1 MISKNHGPCLILPS
15 SGQKRMPFSQVMSR
29 KNPWQVDVDE
39 THSLD
44 FKVWL
49 EPMVWVA
56 SHPIWPRRN
65 MGCWMDMKCGHLMG
79 ICGNWPQISQHISQI
94 SRIPPHSLN
103 ATKTAALWL
112 SFRRSFETL
121 AQTMATQRTHGLP
134 GFFIDRW
141 RDTAFQFDALG
152 TRPYLAQNAHPHP
165 MEQSIL
171 MGQEK
176 WIKMHIASGIRW
188 NKIWNDI
195 VTYFKLVSLSLSL
208 VSSCHDEL
216 LAWAGRCGL
225 LQT

>member
-1 MISKNHGPCLILPS
+1 MTYIYMTMISKNHGPWTMFNS
-15 SGQKRMPFSQVMSR
+15 SFIRLYGCHSQVMSR

-56 SHPIWPRRN
+56 FHSIWPRRN
-65 MGCWMDMKCGHLMG
+65 MGCWMDMKCEHLMG
-79 ICGNWPQISQHISQI
+79 IYGIWPQISQHISEI

-121 AQTMATQRTHGLP
+121 AQSMATQRTHGLP
-134 GFFIDRW
+134 RFFIDRW

-152 TRPYLAQNAHPHP
+152 TRPYLAQNAHP
-165 MEQSIL
+165 Q
-171 MGQEK
+171 
-176 WIKMHIASGIRW
+176 W
-188 NKIWNDI
+188 NSQFSWVRKNWSKC
-195 VTYFKLVSLSLSL
+195 T
-208 VSSCHDEL
+208 
-216 LAWAGRCGL
+216 
-225 LQT
+225 

>member
-121 AQTMATQRTHGLP
+121 AQTMATKDPWLARIFHRQMKRHGLP
-134 GFFIDRW
+134 IRCPG
-141 RDTAFQFDALG
+141 DAAIFSPECPSPPNG
-152 TRPYLAQNAHPHP
+152 TVNSHGSGKMGQNAH
-165 MEQSIL
+165 
-171 MGQEK
+171 
-176 WIKMHIASGIRW
+176 
-188 NKIWNDI
+188 
-195 VTYFKLVSLSLSL
+195 SLRNQ
-208 VSSCHDEL
+208 VE
-216 LAWAGRCGL
+216 
-225 LQT
+225 